1 MDVTND
7 RCRAAENLAARLGVS
22 ADEVLDSPFLLIG
35 TVEQMAEALRERRE
49 RFGVSYW
56 TVFASRRDS
65 EQTVE
70 TLAPVI
76 AALR

>member
-1 MDVTND
+1 MTDD
-7 RCRAAENLAARLGVS
+7 RRRVAEDLAARFGGVS

-35 TVEQMAEALRERRE
+35 TVEQMAEALRKRRE